1 MNVIKYDLLDYY
13 LDPNTIVEMHKK
25 FGCNKIDSI
34 LNKSPKKDSGA
45 INEMIDQID
54 TLRKT
59 NQSPPEKAIAER
71 VKSRTQR
78 AKTLKR
84 RKEKRSK
91 IQEAERC
98 RAQKTEKWL
107 KILTP
112 NKLLSRLLVLLAVNN
127 YKKLKSKSR
136 QKMYLLKITK
146 TLYNNLINL
155 L

>member
-13 LDPNTIVEMHKK
+13 LDPNTIVEMHKT
-25 FGCNKIDSI
+25 FECNKIDSI
-34 LNKSPKKDSGA
+34 LNKSSKKDSGA

-98 RAQKTEKWL
+98 RAQKTEK
-107 KILTP
+107 
-112 NKLLSRLLVLLAVNN
+112 
-127 YKKLKSKSR
+127 
-136 QKMYLLKITK
+136 
-146 TLYNNLINL
+146 
-155 L
+155 